1 MAQSWGGG
9 ARGVVTGARLVIT
22 VEVACEMLV
31 GEAGVLRGLPALT
44 VEVAFAMPMLAEE
57 QLMNSSAVSRQAQLV
72 EKKDD
77 SPAR

>member
-1 MAQSWGGG
+1 M
-9 ARGVVTGARLVIT
+9 T

-31 GEAGVLRGLPALT
+31 GLVGAAGVLRGLPDAA
-44 VEVAFAMPMLAEE
+44 VEVAFEMLVLGVEL
-57 QLMNSSAVSRQAQLV
+57 LMNSSAVSRQAQLV

>member
-1 MAQSWGGG
+1 M
-9 ARGVVTGARLVIT
+9 T

-31 GEAGVLRGLPALT
+31 GAAGVLRGLPDAP
-44 VEVAFAMPMLAEE
+44 VKVAFEMPVLGEE

-72 EKKDD
+72 EKRDA